1 MKGRRV
7 LVVNPP
13 LQLGPDFIDY
23 PYFVLLG
30 ALSNAAALRERGFS
44 VSVEDA
50 QAAAARGRP
59 EDVVVTISPF
69 LSPHV
74 RTASAAALFA
84 GLRQRFPKARLAAAD
99 CYFGGMHYLEYDGA
113 AFLRRYPQ
121 LDAVV
126 KYEGETALPALLAQ
140 PPERAARVVLGRA
153 ADIVLDD
160 LPFPA
165 WDLISVQRYYRF
177 QQEFFPAHHRLAPYS
192 LDLPTLP
199 AVTSRGCAF
208 SCAFCTS
215 NPGES
220 RPAFRPHSP
229 EYLARCFTE
238 LKTRFGARRLALL
251 DGCPNHDPARF
262 AEILRILKALR
273 LRCEFPNG
281 LRADRL
287 DLRTLKALKP
297 LAESLAISA
306 ESGDPEYLAR
316 HVRKGQALSAVERA
330 ASWCRQLGLPLSIH
344 YMVGCPGET
353 PEAVN
358 RSLAHAVRMHEE
370 FGARPL
376 VQNFVPLPGSPW
388 HRLCARKGLLRG
400 FDASRLYR
408 HFQGPPAVQSPRLSR
423 ERLGRMTDL
432 LRRRLAAG
440 ALEKVIINLTY
451 ECPNDCRFCAVGDR
465 QRRHGDFGRYARL
478 LRDYRRRGISA
489 VDLDGGEP
497 TLYPGFFALVGLAR
511 RLGYERV
518 TVTSNGRG
526 LADRAFAA
534 RLLLSGL
541 TELLISLHG
550 HRPGIHEY
558 HTRRKGSFAE
568 TVAGI
573 RHAVRL
579 RPGRV
584 ALGVNTTLTRKNAP
598 HIAAF
603 FRFAHGLGVKK
614 VNVQFVTPFG
624 HAARSRPDDPRL
636 LWRHL
641 APALR
646 AWRKKLRIDLV
657 NAVPCLAGKAFP
669 ALAPD
674 LGKHGREMVFAD
686 APPQNLAAYLD
697 ARRRQTGVCLACEHA
712 VGCAGFYVFGG
723 RRPQRRP

>member
-1 MKGRRV
+1 MKARRV

-23 PYFVLLG
+23 PYFVILG
-30 ALSNAAALRERGFS
+30 AVSNAAALREQGFS
-44 VSVEDA
+44 VSVEDS
-50 QAAAARGRP
+50 QASAARDRP
-59 EDVVVTISPF
+59 EDVVVTVSPY
-69 LSPHV
+69 LMPHV
-74 RTASAAALFA
+74 RTASTAALFA
-84 GLRQRFPKARLAAAD
+84 ALRARFPTARLAAAD
-99 CYFGGMHYLEYDGA
+99 CYFGGMHYIEYAGE

-121 LDAVV
+121 VDVVV
-126 KYEGETALPALLAQ
+126 KYEGEAALPALLAQ
-140 PPERAARVVLGRA
+140 PQDQGPRVVLGRA

-165 WDLISVQRYYRF
+165 WDLIRVERYYAF
-177 QQEFFPAHHRLAPYS
+177 QQDFFRAHGRPAPYR

-215 NPGES
+215 NPGEH

-229 EYLARCFTE
+229 EYLARCFAE

-251 DGCPNHDPARF
+251 DGCPNHDPERF
-262 AEILRILKALR
+262 AEILRILKGLR

-287 DLRTLKALKP
+287 SFRTLQALKP
-297 LAESLAISA
+297 LSESLAVSA
-306 ESGDPEYLAR
+306 ESADPEFLAQ
-316 HVRKGQALSAVERA
+316 HVRKGQGIESVERA

-353 PEAVN
+353 LEAVN

-388 HRLCARKGLLRG
+388 HRLCARRGLLRG
-400 FDASRLYR
+400 FDASRMYR
-408 HFQGPPAVQSPRLSR
+408 HFQGPPAVQSRRLSR
-423 ERLGRMTDL
+423 ARLGRMTGL
-432 LRRRLAAG
+432 FHSQLAAG

-465 QRRHGDFGRYARL
+465 PRRHGDFGRYARL
-478 LRDYRRRGISA
+478 LHDYRRRGISA
-489 VDLDGGEP
+489 LDLDGGEP

-518 TVTSNGRG
+518 TVTSNGRS
-526 LADRAFAA
+526 LADRAVAA

-550 HRPGIHEY
+550 HRRDIHEH
-558 HTRRKGSFAE
+558 HTRRAGSFRE

-579 RPGRV
+579 RPSRV
-584 ALGVNTTLTRKNAP
+584 ALGVNTTLTAKNAP
-598 HIAAF
+598 HIAEF
-603 FRFAHGLGVKK
+603 FRFIHGLGVEK

-646 AWRKKLRIDLV
+646 AWRRKLRIDLV
-657 NAVPCLAGKAFP
+657 NAIPCQAGRHLP
-669 ALAPD
+669 GLRPE
-674 LGKHGREMVFAD
+674 LGKHGREMVFVD

-697 ARRRQTGVCLACEHA
+697 ARRRKTGLCLACEHA
-712 VGCAGFYVFGG
+712 VACAGFYVFGG
-723 RRPQRRP
+723 RSARGQQ